1 MLQVRDLHK
10 RYVTE
15 RGQVLAVRGVSFE
28 VRDGEFLTLLGP
40 SGCGKTTTL
49 RCVAGL
55 ETPDAGEI
63 RIGDR
68 LIFSGAA
75 GVEVPIERRDIGLV
89 FQSYAIWPH
98 MTVYQNVAFPLRVSK
113 PRPPAAELDAR
124 VHEALRQVQL
134 EGLADRPVP
143 QLSGGQ
149 QQRVALARAL
159 VRRPRLL
166 LLDEPLSNLDARL
179 RAQMRDEIVEVA
191 RRAGVAAVYVTHD
204 QVEALAMSDRIL
216 VLLDGEVV
224 QEGTPDAIYTA
235 PRSRF
240 VAEFVGASNL
250 IEGEMVAA
258 SGELATVQTALGA
271 LTCQRSDG
279 LGPGERV
286 FVCTRPEDVAVL
298 RAPPADAANVLPAAV
313 TRVTFLGDH
322 RQCWVRA
329 GRAILCARLP
339 AQSDLRAD
347 EAVYLH
353 LPPARSLALPWTP
366 DPQAAPVLP

>member
-1 MLQVRDLHK
+1 
-10 RYVTE
+10 
-15 RGQVLAVRGVSFE
+15 
-28 VRDGEFLTLLGP
+28 
-40 SGCGKTTTL
+40 
-49 RCVAGL
+49 
-55 ETPDAGEI
+55 
-63 RIGDR
+63 
-68 LIFSGAA
+68 
-75 GVEVPIERRDIGLV
+75 
-89 FQSYAIWPH
+89 
-98 MTVYQNVAFPLRVSK
+98 
-113 PRPPAAELDAR
+113 
-124 VHEALRQVQL
+124 
-134 EGLADRPVP
+134 
-143 QLSGGQ
+143 
-149 QQRVALARAL
+149 
-159 VRRPRLL
+159 
-166 LLDEPLSNLDARL
+166 
-179 RAQMRDEIVEVA
+179 
-191 RRAGVAAVYVTHD
+191 
-204 QVEALAMSDRIL
+204 
-216 VLLDGEVV
+216 
-224 QEGTPDAIYTA
+224 
-235 PRSRF
+235 
-240 VAEFVGASNL
+240 
-250 IEGEMVAA
+250 MVAA